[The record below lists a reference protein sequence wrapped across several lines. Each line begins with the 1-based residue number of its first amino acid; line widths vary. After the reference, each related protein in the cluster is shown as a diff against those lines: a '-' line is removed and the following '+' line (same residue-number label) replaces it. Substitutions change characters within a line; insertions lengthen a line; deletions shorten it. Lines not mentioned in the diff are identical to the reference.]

1 MGRRKKAKKRTWNPD
16 PVYGRVDVARF
27 INHIMRHGKKSLAQR
42 IFYKAME
49 IVKEKTKKDPIL
61 VWEEAIK
68 NVSPQMEVRPRRI
81 GGATYQVP
89 FEVRPERSF
98 SLACRWII
106 EAARNKKGKPMFEK
120 LAQEIIDA
128 ASKRGDAYN
137 KKEMIHKTAE
147 ANKAFAIFAWGK
159 SKKS

>member
-1 MGRRKKAKKRTWNPD
+1 
-16 PVYGRVDVARF
+16 
-27 INHIMRHGKKSLAQR
+27 
-42 IFYKAME
+42 ME

-68 NVSPQMEVRPRRI
+68 NVSPKVEVRARRI

-106 EAARNKKGKPMFEK
+106 ETVRNKKGRPMFEK
-120 LAQEIIDA
+120 LAEEIISA
-128 ASKRGDAYN
+128 ASKKGDAYN
-137 KKEMIHKTAE
+137 KKETMHKTAE
-147 ANKAFAIFAWGK
+147 ANKAFAHFAWGK
-159 SKKS
+159 KT

>member
-16 PVYGRVDVARF
+16 PVYGRVDVTRF

-68 NVSPQMEVRPRRI
+68 NVSPQMEVRP
-81 GGATYQVP
+81 
-89 FEVRPERSF
+89 ERSF

-137 KKEMIHKTAE
+137 RKEMMHKTAE

-159 SKKS
+159 SKKT